1 MILKW
6 PLFREMEEMSA
17 KVVLEDYC
25 DDGDWDLQGIETD
38 YKLLIEAQKAAA
50 DSGGEAG
57 SRTSESL
64 KLCSESN
71 CNVVRAEEHDCT
83 VDTVLIISK
92 GKQELRM
99 LQQPAAKKGK
109 YVHV

>member
-64 KLCSESN
+64 KLCSEIAQ
-71 CNVVRAEEHDCT
+71 RA
-83 VDTVLIISK
+83 IA
-92 GKQELRM
+92 M
-99 LQQPAAKKGK
+99 
-109 YVHV
+109 